1 MNSSQHEEINLK
13 TEDSTSYIHFVQWV
27 DHSNISSILYVIY
40 PAVLFDILPGLLQHE
55 VAFDHDPVFDGTVR
69 AKGGLL
75 H

>member
-1 MNSSQHEEINLK
+1 MNSGQHEEINVK
-13 TEDSTSYIHFVQWV
+13 TEDFTSYIQFVQCI
-27 DHSNISSILYVIY
+27 DYRNISSILSVIY

-55 VAFDHDPVFDGTVR
+55 VAFDHDPVVHGTVR